1 MCKVYFNN
9 VDWFELKTHLLIA
22 GATGSGKSTAMKTI
36 IDYMIKYN
44 TGKFVMIDL
53 KRIELNE
60 YQGLKS
66 LLLPIAKDEKQALK
80 TLKKVSNE
88 MERRYYLLENGYVN
102 NFKDMF
108 LCIDEIAELTSTLD
122 RQNKK
127 EFIFYLSK
135 LARLGRAAGIH
146 LIVAT
151 QYPTRA
157 VLPMQL
163 LMNIDNRFCLRT
175 ANKQGSRV
183 VLENGIASELNRPG
197 LGYLKTSTDFD
208 LKLINVE
215 YHSSDVRKRLITNYN
230 KSGH

>member
-197 LGYLKTSTDFD
+197 IGYLKTSTDFD

-215 YHSSDVRKRLITNYN
+215 YHSSETRKRLVTNYN